1 MTSFWSAWISVI
13 TIAVIVGC
21 FLLVVRTR
29 KSEVF
34 KDTTTETV
42 GHTFDGISELDNP
55 LPRWWFNMFILS
67 IVFGI
72 VYLFLYPGL
81 GNYKGYLNWTS
92 YNQWEEEMA
101 HADKHY
107 QPVFSRYAQLS
118 VEQISNDEKARQ
130 IGQRMFANNC
140 ALCHGQGGVGAFGFP
155 NLTDTNWLYG
165 GDGSTIETTITNGR
179 NGAMPPWGA
188 VLGEEGIR
196 NVTSY
201 VLSLSGQEV
210 NPKLAAQ
217 GKVTFASTC
226 VACHGA
232 DARGIAALGAP
243 DLSDNTWLYGGSFE
257 QVSHTIRQGRSGVMP
272 AHKSLLSQ
280 DKIHLIA
287 GYVYGLSR

>member
-1 MTSFWSAWISVI
+1 MTSFWSMWISVI

-34 KDTTTETV
+34 KDITTQTV
-42 GHTFDGISELDNP
+42 GHTFDGIVELDNP
-55 LPRWWFNMFILS
+55 LPRWWFNMFMLT

-72 VYLFLYPGL
+72 GHLFLYPGL

-92 YNQWEEEMA
+92 YGQWEQEMA
-101 HADKHY
+101 HAEEHY

-118 VEQISNDEKARQ
+118 VKQIANDEKARQ

-155 NLTDTNWLYG
+155 NLTDSDWLYG
-165 GDGSTIETTITNGR
+165 GEGSTIETSITNGR

-188 VLGEEGIR
+188 VLGEEGIGS
-196 NVTSY
+196 VTSY
-201 VLSLSGQEV
+201 VLSLSGQEA
-210 NPKLAAQ
+210 NSKLAAQ
-217 GKVTFASTC
+217 GKVIFQSTC

-232 DARGIAALGAP
+232 DARGKPAFGAP
-243 DLSDNTWLYGGSFE
+243 NLTDTTWLYGGSFE
-257 QVSHTIRQGRSGVMP
+257 KVSHTIRQGRAEVMP
-272 AHKSLLSQ
+272 AHKNLLNQ
-280 DKIHLIA
+280 DKIHLIS

>member
-1 MTSFWSAWISVI
+1 MTDFWSIWISVI
-13 TIAVIVGC
+13 TIAVILGC
-21 FLLVVRTR
+21 LLLVVGTR
-29 KSEVF
+29 KSEVH
-34 KDTTTETV
+34 KETTTEV
-42 GHTFDGISELDNP
+42 LKHSFDGVEELDNP
-55 LPRWWFNMFILS
+55 LPRWWFNMFILT
-67 IVFGI
+67 IVFGV

-101 HADKHY
+101 YAEKHY

-118 VEQISNDEKARQ
+118 VEQISNDEKAGQ

-155 NLTDTNWLYG
+155 NLTDSDWLYG
-165 GDGSTIETTITNGR
+165 GAGDTIEATITNGR

-188 VLGEEGIR
+188 ILGEDGIR

-201 VLSLSGQEV
+201 VMSISGQTAD
-210 NPKLAAQ
+210 PKLAAK
-217 GKVTFASTC
+217 GKVTFQSTC

-232 DARGIAALGAP
+232 DAKGNLTLGAP
-243 DLSDNTWLYGGSFE
+243 NLTDNTWLYGGSFE
-257 QVSHTIRQGRSGVMP
+257 KVSHTIRQGRSGMMP
-272 AHKSLLSQ
+272 AHKNLLNQ

>member
-1 MTSFWSAWISVI
+1 MTDFWSIWISVI

-21 FLLVVRTR
+21 FLLLTHTR
-29 KSEVF
+29 KTEIH
-34 KDTTTETV
+34 KETTTEV
-42 GHTFDGISELDNP
+42 LAHSFDGVEELDNP
-55 LPRWWFNMFILS
+55 LPRWWFNMFMIT

-92 YNQWEEEMA
+92 HNQWEEEMV
-101 HADKHY
+101 HAEKHY
-107 QPVFSRYAQLS
+107 QPVFSRFAQLS
-118 VEQISNDEKARQ
+118 VEQISNDQKALQ

-155 NLTDTNWLYG
+155 NLSDNDWLYG
-165 GDGSTIETTITNGR
+165 GDGATIETSITNGR

-201 VLSLSGQEV
+201 VLSLSGQEA
-210 NPKLAAQ
+210 NAKLVAQ
-217 GKVTFASTC
+217 GKITFQSTC

-232 DARGIAALGAP
+232 DAKGIAALGAP
-243 DLSDNTWLYGGSFE
+243 NLTDNVWLYGGSFE
-257 QVSHTIRQGRSGVMP
+257 KVSHTIRHGRAGVMP
-272 AHKSLLSQ
+272 AHKNLLNQ

-287 GYVYGLSR
+287 GYVYGLPR